1 MLRRGLVLPGLS
13 LLLCAACQRQAPP
26 EVSRRTVLA
35 GIEKANAGDAGG
47 LKMLY
52 EVFVDERR
60 HDAEHRS
67 AAKVALDNFLYLRTQ
82 LWVDAFADSD
92 PKTFDWPRL
101 SLVDM
106 PPGVEDLADLR
117 AKIKDNLL
125 KLDAAGRKKEFVDL
139 LLERLQ
145 PTGIET
151 SSPAPSKRPDAAPKR
166 AGSPN
171 TP

>member
-1 MLRRGLVLPGLS
+1 MPRHRLVLSCLP
-13 LLLCAACQRQAPP
+13 LLLCAACRTQAPP

-35 GIEKANAGDAGG
+35 GIEKANAGDAEG

-52 EVFVDERR
+52 AVYVEERK
-60 HDAEHRS
+60 HDAEYRS

-82 LWVDAFADSD
+82 LWVDAFAGSD

-106 PPGVEDLADLR
+106 PPGVKDLADLR
-117 AKIKDNLL
+117 ARIKDNLL
-125 KLDAAGRKKEFVDL
+125 KLDAAGGKKEFVDL

-145 PTGIET
+145 PTAYET
-151 SSPAPSKRPDAAPKR
+151 ASPIPSKKPDAAPKR
-166 AGSPN
+166 TGSPK